1 MRVYLRSPS
10 APLTGAGDD
19 GFLPGASPPSPH
31 NSVRA
36 PTAPRRRP
44 ARRVAVGRTGIAS
57 HRLARYVVAFPQSS
71 VAQAPGQDPSADAD
85 RALVSRIR
93 AGDEGAFE
101 QLYARFAS
109 SLLGFAYSQLR
120 RRETAEEIVQELFL
134 AVWRHRAN
142 WELTRSLKSYLFGAL
157 RHHIVSYRRT
167 LRARDEQ
174 LQSSESADEDLAA
187 LPSALTADDLARES
201 ELIEAINRAV
211 AGLSPR
217 CRETFLLVRQ
227 QHLSYAE
234 AAEVL
239 GISTKAVEM
248 NMVRSFAA
256 LRRQLAPWRE

>member
-1 MRVYLRSPS
+1 M
-10 APLTGAGDD
+10 
-19 GFLPGASPPSPH
+19 
-31 NSVRA
+31 
-36 PTAPRRRP
+36 
-44 ARRVAVGRTGIAS
+44 VATPESFA
-57 HRLARYVVAFPQSS
+57 AD
-71 VAQAPGQDPSADAD
+71 APGQDPSADAE
-85 RALVSRIR
+85 RALVSSIR
-93 AGDEGAFE
+93 SGDAAAFG
-101 QLYARFAS
+101 QLYQRFAS

-120 RRETAEEIVQELFL
+120 SRETAEEIVQELFL
-134 AVWRHRAN
+134 AIWRHRGS

-167 LRARDEQ
+167 LRARDERTR
-174 LQSSESADEDLAA
+174 STESADEELAA
-187 LPSALTADDLARES
+187 LPSASSSDHLAREA
-201 ELIEAINRAV
+201 ELVEAINRAV
-211 AGLSPR
+211 EGLSPR